1 MENIEKESVFK
12 FAILIKS
19 FEAFKQIKAIILLLI
34 TIIISAA
41 IFEGTIRVTAEIALK
56 SAVLSI
62 FVFLIGAAISLI
74 IFLIGYTATGKIL
87 MEFAKH
93 KSSIKVSN
101 AIIFSIFSFYKII
114 ISEIILFIIPFVVA
128 LVVLIYF
135 LIAKI
140 PAIGS
145 LLAFIG
151 IPAFTIVY
159 AIILLGIVLMS
170 FVIIPMVFEGN
181 NIKEIFVKTYTL
193 FKKHST
199 LIFGYFIFINLVSFM
214 IGIIFFALLTGSL
227 SLTTGILMVTH
238 PTYLF
243 NMGGIGG
250 GFSPYSS
257 GFGYEN
263 PMSSFMGMGAF
274 QSIMMYGAFVG
285 FGIAIIYMLLL
296 VLQMVYMMLGQSY
309 IYLDIIKDMN
319 FKDAEAQFSSAASK
333 VKSNIDKYKEKA
345 ADISQKS
352 SRAHSGADN
361 NNSNN
366 NNDNNDEGVNTNYSN
381 YSNSNDDLG
390 SLNGNTTENR
400 NNKNIN
406 ANNTNNIINDNNNNN
421 NNSEKICPNC
431 GTKNKPDANFCES
444 CGEKLN

>member
-1 MENIEKESVFK
+1 
-12 FAILIKS
+12 
-19 FEAFKQIKAIILLLI
+19 
-34 TIIISAA
+34 
-41 IFEGTIRVTAEIALK
+41 
-56 SAVLSI
+56 
-62 FVFLIGAAISLI
+62 IGAAISLI

-87 MEFAKH
+87 MEFAKN

-114 ISEIILFIIPFVVA
+114 ISEIILFILPFIIA

-151 IPAFTIVY
+151 IPAFTIIY

-193 FKKHST
+193 FKKHNT

-227 SLTTGILMVTH
+227 SLTSGILMVTR

-243 NMGGIGG
+243 NMSGIGG
-250 GFSPYSS
+250 GFSPYYS
-257 GFGYEN
+257 GFGYGN
-263 PMSSFMGMGAF
+263 PMSRFMGMGAF

-309 IYLDIIKDMN
+309 IYLDIIKDMD
-319 FKDAEAQFSSAASK
+319 FKDAEHQFSSAASK

-345 ADISQKS
+345 ADMSQKS
-352 SRAHSGADN
+352 SRAPSGADN
-361 NNSNN
+361 NNSN
-366 NNDNNDEGVNTNYSN
+366 
-381 YSNSNDDLG
+381 
-390 SLNGNTTENR
+390 
-400 NNKNIN
+400 
-406 ANNTNNIINDNNNNN
+406 DNNNNN
-421 NNSEKICPNC
+421 NNNNEGVN
-431 GTKNKPDANFCES
+431 ANYTNHSNSNDDPCS
-444 CGEKLN
+444 LNNNTTQNQNNQNVNANNTNNNINDNNNNRKR

>member
-1 MENIEKESVFK
+1 MENTKEESVFK

-41 IFEGTIRVTAEIALK
+41 IFDGTIAETAAIAHR

-62 FVFLIGAAISLI
+62 FVFLVGAVISLI

-87 MEFAKH
+87 MEFAKD
-93 KSSIKVSN
+93 KSSIKISN

-114 ISEIILFIIPFVVA
+114 ISEIILFIIPFIIA

-151 IPAFTIVY
+151 IPAFTIAY

-170 FVIIPMVFEGN
+170 FMIIPMIFEGN
-181 NIKEIFVKTYTL
+181 NIKEIFVKAYAL
-193 FKKHST
+193 FKKHNT

-214 IGIIFFALLTGSL
+214 VGIIFFGLLTGSL
-227 SLTTGILMVTH
+227 TLTSGILMVTR

-243 NMGGIGG
+243 NMGGTGG
-250 GFSPYSS
+250 GFSPYFSE
-257 GFGYEN
+257 FGYGN
-263 PMSSFMGMGAF
+263 PISRFVGMGAF
-274 QSIMMYGAFVG
+274 QSIMMYGAFVA
-285 FGIAIIYMLLL
+285 FGIAIIYMLLI

-345 ADISQKS
+345 AEMGQKS
-352 SRAHSGADN
+352 G
-361 NNSNN
+361 NN
-366 NNDNNDEGVNTNYSN
+366 NNNN
-381 YSNSNDDLG
+381 
-390 SLNGNTTENR
+390 
-400 NNKNIN
+400 NN
-406 ANNTNNIINDNNNNN
+406 NDNNNNN
-421 NNSEKICPNC
+421 NNNNNNDNNKGKICQKC